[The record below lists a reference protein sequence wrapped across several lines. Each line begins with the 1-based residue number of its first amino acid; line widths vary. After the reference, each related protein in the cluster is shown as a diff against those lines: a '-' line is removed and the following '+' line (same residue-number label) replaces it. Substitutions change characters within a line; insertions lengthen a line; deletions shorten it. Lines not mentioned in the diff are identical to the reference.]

1 MDSLKDYKMIK
12 NDNNKKNTP
21 VRDLRHQDWLQAAFW
36 APELRN
42 TLEIMYTVY
51 ATAVKKHNCPL
62 QEDGLCSSVFIW
74 MNEILHVRT
83 VLESQRGGWV
93 GQA

>member
-1 MDSLKDYKMIK
+1 MISDTK
-12 NDNNKKNTP
+12 TDFTYCLLGVLPENRNAK
-21 VRDLRHQDWLQAAFW
+21 QAAFW
-36 APELRN
+36 APELWN